1 MQSLE
6 LEEHSAANA
15 AFLVVVIILLPRE
28 FSGKQH
34 FMICQHSSVHKSST
48 TIRYLFC
55 KTGKKMQRRNN
66 LQQNQCDSEV
76 WMMES
81 PDFSKLSK

>member
-55 KTGKKMQRRNN
+55 KTGKKCRDEITYNKIN
-66 LQQNQCDSEV
+66 VIL
-76 WMMES
+76 
-81 PDFSKLSK
+81 KYG